1 MQKRLPAFEVIVL
14 APTESFRWNVHDYP
28 HHLAKWH
35 HHPEYELHL
44 IQDSSGKMMIG
55 DFVGDFQ
62 AGSLVLTGPNLPHNW
77 VSDIPEDARIPDRDM
92 LVQFSSEFADA
103 AVEPFA
109 EMAHVKTMLADAAFG
124 TEFTGTTAKEGADL
138 LRQIGE
144 TSGTKRL
151 FQFFQLL
158 ERLSREPSERRI
170 LSHCAPALGVHSK
183 SSKRLQ
189 LVIDHLHEYY
199 TETVRLDDAAGLC
212 GMEASNFSRFFKRQT
227 GHTFARYVNLLRVH
241 HACTLLTET
250 RLPITEICFDS
261 GFNNTA
267 NFNRQF
273 VSVCRQT
280 PTEYRESADL
290 VSGNSESRT
299 TSGAA

>member
-1 MQKRLPAFEVIVL
+1 MQKRLPAFEVIML
-14 APTESFRWNVHDYP
+14 SPTESFRWNVHAYP

-44 IQDSSGKMMIG
+44 IQETSGKMMIG
-55 DFVGDFQ
+55 DYVGDFE

-77 VSDIPEDARIPDRDM
+77 VSDIPAGARIAHRDM
-92 LVQFSSEFADA
+92 LVQFTSDFAEA
-103 AVEPFA
+103 AVDPFA
-109 EMAHVKTMLADAAFG
+109 EMAHVKVMLEDAAFG
-124 TEFTGTTAKEGADL
+124 IEFLAGTANEGANLLREIGTT
-138 LRQIGE
+138 
-144 TSGTKRL
+144 SGPKRL
-151 FQFFQLL
+151 FLFLEL
-158 ERLSREPSERRI
+158 IERLSREPGERRI

-189 LVIDHLHEYY
+189 IVIDHLHEHY

-227 GHTFARYVNLLRVH
+227 GHTFARYVNLLRIH
-241 HACTLLTET
+241 HACNLLTET

-280 PTEYRESADL
+280 PTEYRDSARR
-290 VSGNSESRT
+290 VSGSSELR
-299 TSGAA
+299 AAT